1 MEKIKE
7 NKNFSIIKELFIFH
21 SSMPAHSKKSQMA
34 LPFQQ
39 GINTCCEKSLLV
51 LIVPASSE

>member
-7 NKNFSIIKELFIFH
+7 NKNFSVIKELFIFH

-34 LPFQQ
+34 LPF
-39 GINTCCEKSLLV
+39 S
-51 LIVPASSE
+51 ARH